1 MRIFTLLFLGIVPR
15 AVAHF
20 GARVLLSGFNGREGG
35 LTVSRM
41 WLVMTALVVGAVL
54 AVGASLTAVALV
66 GSSVPS
72 NQAPY
77 SYGAN

>member
-1 MRIFTLLFLGIVPR
+1 
-15 AVAHF
+15 VAHF
-20 GARVLLSGFNGREGG
+20 GAKVLLCGFNGREGG
-35 LTVSRM
+35 LAVSRT

-66 GSSVPS
+66 GNSVPS